1 MITIR
6 NNVVSTIPGD
16 SSSEASYTW
25 VDARNINRD
34 DITLLEEQYTISSEL
49 LADIMDQDEQARI
62 EREDDYVALIVR
74 LPALADDSKG
84 INQYAVPLGIV
95 LYKDMVITICQSD
108 SIVLEDFSK
117 NRFRQY
123 PVATKEG
130 FVISIL
136 GRATMVY
143 IRLLKYINRQKSLV
157 EEQLQKSVMNYELI
171 QLLQIQKSLVYFST
185 SLSTN
190 EVLMEK
196 LLKISYFKL
205 PTEEERD
212 FLEDTITDNKQA
224 IEMANVYTTILTG
237 TMDAFASVIG
247 NNMNLI
253 MKRLTII
260 SIALMFP
267 TLIVSFY
274 GMNIELPYMHQP
286 YAWVGALS
294 ICGVSAFFGG
304 WMLSDRRNQ
313 RIVQRSVQAKRI
325 KEKKPRDKRRKKRVL
340 PD

>member
-1 MITIR
+1 
-6 NNVVSTIPGD
+6 
-16 SSSEASYTW
+16 
-25 VDARNINRD
+25 
-34 DITLLEEQYTISSEL
+34 

-62 EREDDYVALIVR
+62 EREDDYIAIIVR

-95 LYKDMVITICQSD
+95 LYKDTVITICQSD

-157 EEQLQKSVMNYELI
+157 EEQLQKSIMNYELI

-205 PTEEERD
+205 STEEERD

-247 NNMNLI
+247 NNMNFI

-274 GMNIELPYMHQP
+274 GMNIELPYMHNP
-286 YAWVGALS
+286 FAWVGALS
-294 ICGVSAFFGG
+294 VCGLSAFLGG
-304 WMLSDRRNQ
+304 WLLSDRRNQ

-325 KEKKPRDKRRKKRVL
+325 KEKKPKGKKRKKRVL

>member
-6 NNVVSTIPGD
+6 NNVVSTNPGD
-16 SSSEASYTW
+16 SPVEASYTW

-34 DITLLEEQYTISSEL
+34 DITLLEEQYNISSEL
-49 LADIMDQDEQARI
+49 LADIMDQDEQSRI
-62 EREDDYVALIVR
+62 EREDDYVALIIR
-74 LPALADDSKG
+74 LPALSDDSKG

-95 LYKDMVITICQSD
+95 LYKDTVITICQSD

-157 EEQLQKSVMNYELI
+157 EEQLQKSIMNYELI

-190 EVLMEK
+190 ETLMER
-196 LLKISYFKL
+196 LLKIPYFKL
-205 PTEEERD
+205 ASEEERD

-224 IEMANVYTTILTG
+224 IEMANIYTTILTG

-247 NNMNLI
+247 NNMNVI

-294 ICGVSAFFGG
+294 ICGISAFLGG

-313 RIVQRSVQAKRI
+313 RLVQRSVQSNRFS
-325 KEKKPRDKRRKKRVL
+325 EKKPKKKRRKKQAL

>member
-6 NNVVSTIPGD
+6 NNVVSTNPGD
-16 SSSEASYTW
+16 NSAEASYTW

-143 IRLLKYINRQKSLV
+143 IRQLKYINRQKSLV
-157 EEQLQKSVMNYELI
+157 EEQLQKSIMNYELI

-205 PTEEERD
+205 PSEEERD

-247 NNMNLI
+247 NNMNVI

-294 ICGVSAFFGG
+294 ICGLSAFLGG

-313 RIVQRSVQAKRI
+313 RLVQRSVQAKRI
-325 KEKKPRDKRRKKRVL
+325 KEKKPRNKRRKKRAL

>member
-6 NNVVSTIPGD
+6 NNVVSTNPGD
-16 SSSEASYTW
+16 SSAEASYTW

-62 EREDDYVALIVR
+62 EREDDYIALIVR

-95 LYKDMVITICQSD
+95 LYKDTVITICQSD

-157 EEQLQKSVMNYELI
+157 EEQLQKSIMNYELI

-205 PTEEERD
+205 STEEERD

-247 NNMNLI
+247 NNMNFI

-274 GMNIELPYMHQP
+274 GMNIELPYMHKP
-286 YAWVGALS
+286 FAWVGALS
-294 ICGVSAFFGG
+294 ICGLSAFLGG
-304 WMLSDRRNQ
+304 WLLSDRRNQ

-325 KEKKPRDKRRKKRVL
+325 KEKKPKSKKRKKRVL

>member
-6 NNVVSTIPGD
+6 KNLVSQNPGD
-16 SSSEASYTW
+16 PIQEAPYTW
-25 VDARNINRD
+25 VDARDINRD
-34 DITLLEEQYTISSEL
+34 DISQLEEQYAISSEL

-95 LYKDMVITICQSD
+95 LYKDTVITICQSD

-143 IRLLKYINRQKSLV
+143 IRLLKYVNRQKSLV
-157 EEQLQKSVMNYELI
+157 EEQLQKSIMNYELI

-205 PTEEERD
+205 ASEEERD

-247 NNMNLI
+247 NNMNFI

-286 YAWVGALS
+286 LAWVGALS
-294 ICGVSAFFGG
+294 VCGLSAFLGG
-304 WMLSDRRNQ
+304 WLLSDRRNQ
-313 RIVQRSVQAKRI
+313 RIVQRSVQAKRV
-325 KEKKPRDKRRKKRVL
+325 KEKKPRNKNRKKRVL

>member
-6 NNVVSTIPGD
+6 NNVVSTNPGD
-16 SSSEASYTW
+16 TPVEASYTW

-34 DITLLEEQYTISSEL
+34 DITLLEEQYNISSEL

-62 EREDDYVALIVR
+62 EREDDFIALIVR
-74 LPALADDSKG
+74 LPALADESKG

-95 LYKDMVITICQSD
+95 LYKDTVITICQGD

-123 PVATKEG
+123 PVQTKEG

-143 IRLLKYINRQKSLV
+143 IRLLKYINRQKSQV
-157 EEQLQKSVMNYELI
+157 EEQLQKSIMNYELI

-190 EVLMEK
+190 EALMEK
-196 LLKISYFKL
+196 LLKISYFKFSS
-205 PTEEERD
+205 EEERD

-224 IEMANVYTTILTG
+224 IEMANIYTTILTG

-247 NNMNLI
+247 NNMNVI

-286 YAWVGALS
+286 YAWIGALTL
-294 ICGVSAFFGG
+294 CCLSAFFGG

-313 RIVQRSVQAKRI
+313 RLVQRSVQAKRI
-325 KEKKPRDKRRKKRVL
+325 KEKKPKNIKRKKISL
-340 PD
+340 HD

>member
-6 NNVVSTIPGD
+6 NNVVSTNPGD
-16 SSSEASYTW
+16 SSVEASYTW

-95 LYKDMVITICQSD
+95 LYKDTVITICQSD

-143 IRLLKYINRQKSLV
+143 IRLLKYVNRQKSLV
-157 EEQLQKSVMNYELI
+157 EEQLQKSIMNYELI

-205 PTEEERD
+205 ASEEERD

-247 NNMNLI
+247 NNMNFI

-286 YAWVGALS
+286 LAWVGALS
-294 ICGVSAFFGG
+294 VCGLSAFLGG

-325 KEKKPRDKRRKKRVL
+325 KEKKPRNKNRKKRVL